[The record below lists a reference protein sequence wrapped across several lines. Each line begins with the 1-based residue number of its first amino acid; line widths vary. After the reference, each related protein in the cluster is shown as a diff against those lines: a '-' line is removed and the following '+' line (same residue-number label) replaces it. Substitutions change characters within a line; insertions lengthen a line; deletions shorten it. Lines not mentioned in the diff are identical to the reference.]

1 MADSGIKKAIIKKA
15 LLPAIDSDNVGY
27 IFRYRVVSEDKN
39 RTSQWSPVNI
49 VADDTIT
56 GVSGALQISQTIT
69 TVVWDDELNRPKY
82 DIFVGFDS
90 ATPIYHGTS
99 PIHTYSF
106 LNTGTTDVRVI
117 IQVEGSQKTLNASLE
132 IYDSG
137 IEFLV

>member
-1 MADSGIKKAIIKKA
+1 MVDSGIKKAVIKKA
-15 LLPAIDSDNVGY
+15 SLPAIDSDNIGY

-39 RTSQWSPVNI
+39 RTSQWSPVNV
-49 VADDTIT
+49 VADDSIT
-56 GVSGALQISQTIT
+56 AVSGALQISQTIT

-82 DIFVGFDS
+82 DIFVGFDN

-106 LNTGTTDVRVI
+106 LNTGTTNVRVI
-117 IQVEGSQKTLNASLE
+117 VQVEGSQKTLYTNLK